1 MSPFLPLST
10 IYQKIIAPSLSAE
23 WSVEVSTS
31 LIPRLSS
38 LSAVECATLLS
49 SIDLVVEERGNYFT
63 PMKSKH
69 PGLIKSI
76 LNGTSF
82 VAPHIVDS
90 AADVL
95 NLKYVSFLPLC
106 TSLYRQ
112 LSSFQEA

>member
-38 LSAVECATLLS
+38 LPAVECATLLS
-49 SIDLVVEERGNYFT
+49 SIDLAVEERGNYFT

-69 PGLIKSI
+69 LCLLPTCLIKFF
-76 LNGTSF
+76 N
-82 VAPHIVDS
+82 
-90 AADVL
+90 
-95 NLKYVSFLPLC
+95 K
-106 TSLYRQ
+106 R
-112 LSSFQEA
+112 